1 MADDVSDEELMRM
14 YLNGDLRAFENL
26 YARHSGR
33 VYAYLRK
40 KLPQKEEQD
49 EVFQKTFLKFHNS
62 RGKFDFSYKVLQW
75 LFVIARTSLLDHL
88 RNRGR
93 QESLIENLS
102 IEKNGVES
110 QETSEAERASE
121 FVENLP
127 EKQRQ
132 IVQMRAIEELSYEEI
147 AKKLGQSEVSIRKNF
162 SRAVKKLRGMIS
174 NPAEGS
180 S

>member
-14 YLNGDLRAFENL
+14 YLSGDLRAFENL
-26 YARHSGR
+26 YTRHSGR

-62 RGKFDFSYKVLQW
+62 RRKFDFSYTVLQW

-88 RNRGR
+88 RSRGR
-93 QESLIENLS
+93 QESLIEKIS
-102 IEKNGVES
+102 VES
-110 QETSEAERASE
+110 QDTSEAVRASE
-121 FVENLP
+121 FVDKLP

-132 IVQMRAIEELSYEEI
+132 IVQLRAIDELSYEEI
-147 AKKLGQSEVSIRKNF
+147 SKKLGQSEVSVRQSF
-162 SRAVKKLRGMIS
+162 SRAVKKLRGIIS
-174 NPAEGS
+174 EPAGGS